1 MKKIHISEDLNYTW
15 IRRLTNVITS
25 KWKTLLE
32 NTFNIEKLLNTGS
45 DYNLQMQEIL
55 GNEFWKEVIIAL
67 KEIQDNSSVK
77 S

>member
-1 MKKIHISEDLNYTW
+1 MKKIHISEDLKYTW

-32 NTFNIEKLLNTGS
+32 NTFNIKKLLNTGS

-55 GNEFWKEVIIAL
+55 GNEFWKEVIIAF
-67 KEIQDNSSVK
+67 KEIQDNSGVK